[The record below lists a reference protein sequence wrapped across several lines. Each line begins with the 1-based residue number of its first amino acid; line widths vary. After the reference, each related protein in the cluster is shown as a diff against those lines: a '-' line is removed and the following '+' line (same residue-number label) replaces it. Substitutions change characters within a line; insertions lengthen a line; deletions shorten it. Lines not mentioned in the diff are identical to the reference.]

1 MLHICRLNIFISVHF
16 ETNAIKTDAS
26 KSDNVNKEYGYQNYE
41 DDDEGK
47 QFAPTEFSE
56 YCCNIN

>member
-1 MLHICRLNIFISVHF
+1 MHF
-16 ETNAIKTDAS
+16 KTNTIKTDAS

>member
-1 MLHICRLNIFISVHF
+1 MFHIWRLNIFILVHF
-16 ETNAIKTDAS
+16 ETNTIKDDVS

-47 QFAPTEFSE
+47 
-56 YCCNIN
+56 